1 MRWEKERRDSNKEDC
16 IMVLLM
22 ALLMALVY
30 LSHDKGEV

>member
-22 ALLMALVY
+22 ALVY
-30 LSHDKGEV
+30 LSHGKGEV